1 MEKDDCDFKI
11 KYKANPRLV
20 NRSKEEI
27 LFECLLHIAIK
38 DKIPNVY
45 EIINSLVLGDEY
57 NRSDMVLYINNEP
70 FIFEYD
76 GGYWH
81 DESRI
86 LRDIKKTE
94 KLLKFYKESIVVRIR
109 VKCKNE
115 YDYNHPDD
123 RCTIIKVDSSNLIDI
138 VNKTTR
144 ILSEKYPSL
153 NSTFKILSKSEIKNA
168 EKLYYNI
175 NNICHDNY
183 KIFYELI
190 IKIIGKTNT
199 NKILDKHGYNIRIH
213 QIPKCLEKLKTEYD
227 ITGKNMVTFMCD
239 SVASRMD
246 DEKFWEGLE
255 KLKTEYDITSKNMVT
270 FMCGGVASRMDDE
283 KFWEGLEKLKTEY
296 DITSKNMVTIM
307 CDSVASRINHPIFLS
322 ELDKIKQGSGY
333 KSISELKR
341 NVSKIPLK

>member
-86 LRDIKKTE
+86 LGDIKKTK
-94 KLLKFYKESIVVRIR
+94 KLLDLYKESIIVRIR

-115 YDYNHPDD
+115 YDNIHHQHD
-123 RCTIIKVDSSNLIDI
+123 RCTIIKVDSSNPIDI
-138 VNKTTR
+138 VNTTTR

-168 EKLYYNI
+168 QKLYYDI
-175 NNICHDNY
+175 NNICNSNY
-183 KIFYELI
+183 KISYELI

-199 NKILDKHGYNIRIH
+199 DKILDKHGYNTRIH
-213 QIPKCLEKLKTEYD
+213 LIPKCLERLKTEYD
-227 ITGKNMVTFMCD
+227 LTGKTLVTFMSD
-239 SVASRMD
+239 SLASRID

-255 KLKTEYDITSKNMVT
+255 KLKTDYDVSGK
-270 FMCGGVASRMDDE
+270 
-283 KFWEGLEKLKTEY
+283 
-296 DITSKNMVTIM
+296 
-307 CDSVASRINHPIFLS
+307 
-322 ELDKIKQGSGY
+322 EL
-333 KSISELKR
+333 
-341 NVSKIPLK
+341 VSFHHYY